1 MNEKSGD
8 RAQAGLRNNTL
19 VFVDA
24 QMDPCAR
31 GLIDI
36 CDCAY
41 FVVFVFV
48 ICICIRSDNLSEV
61 STGSVTFV
69 AAQVD
74 PCASGLIDED

>member
-24 QMDPCAR
+24 QVDPRAR

-36 CDCAY
+36 CDRAY
-41 FVVFVFV
+41 FVFVFV
-48 ICICIRSDNLSEV
+48 ICICSNNLSDA
-61 STGSVTFV
+61 STGSVITYRYV
-69 AAQVD
+69 WPHKWIRA
-74 PCASGLIDED
+74 PGLIDED

>member
-8 RAQAGLRNNTL
+8 RAQARLRNNTL

-24 QMDPCAR
+24 QMDPCSR

-41 FVVFVFV
+41 FVFVIV
-48 ICICIRSDNLSEV
+48 ICICICSNNLSDA
-61 STGSVTFV
+61 STGSVITYRYLWPHKWIRTRAV
-69 AAQVD
+69 
-74 PCASGLIDED
+74 

>member
-8 RAQAGLRNNTL
+8 RAQAGLHNKTL

-24 QMDPCAR
+24 QMDLCAR

-41 FVVFVFV
+41 FV
-48 ICICIRSDNLSEV
+48 ICICIRSDNLSDA

-74 PCASGLIDED
+74 PYSSGLIDED